1 MSERLKRL
9 IIMAAALAACLTGC
23 APHLSQEA
31 LNRQTPIPTKSR
43 IEAVCDP
50 RVANPYM
57 ISECRDRR
65 IAAGEK
71 VGPLDPAIQQAIIKD
86 QKREQM
92 HVDMSPENSSRFG

>member
-57 ISECRDRR
+57 VSECRDRR

-71 VGPLDPAIQQAIIKD
+71 VGPLDPALLQVWVESAT
-86 QKREQM
+86 REGGG
-92 HVDMSPENSSRFG
+92 R